1 MMSRHRLIVDTDAKN
16 EADDQYAIV
25 HAMLTPTFEIHGLVA
40 AHFGAHRST
49 TSMQDSRD
57 EIDLLLRML
66 GMTGSVR
73 VENGAPLALPDER
86 TPVDSPG
93 ARLIV
98 EEAMRDDSRPLHVAF
113 LGPLTDMA
121 SALLLEPRI
130 AERDVRVVWI
140 GGGGYP
146 SGGREFNLSN
156 DIAAARVVFESR
168 LEVWQI
174 PKSAYELMAVSYA
187 ELDRKVA
194 PLGELG
200 DYLVRQLKQWNATYV
215 DRPIEHRSLGDSPA
229 VGVVMYPN
237 CGRWQLRPAPRIADD
252 MSYVHSES
260 GREIRV
266 YDWVDARFVL
276 EDMFAKLERF
286 AAERERQ

>member
-25 HAMLTPTFEIHGLVA
+25 HALLTPTFEIHGLVA
-40 AHFGAHRST
+40 AHFGDRRSR
-49 TSMQDSRD
+49 TSMQDSRA

-66 GMTGSVR
+66 GMTGTVR
-73 VENGAPLALPDER
+73 VGDGAAHALPDER

-93 ARLIV
+93 ARLII
-98 EEAMRDDSRPLHVAF
+98 EEAMRDDPRPLHVAF

-121 SALLLEPRI
+121 SALLLAPHI
-130 AERDVRVVWI
+130 ADRDVRVIWI
-140 GGGGYP
+140 GGGAYP

-168 LEVWQI
+168 VEVWQI
-174 PKSAYELMAVSYA
+174 PQPVYQLMAVSYA
-187 ELDRKVA
+187 ELDKKVA

-215 DRPIEHRSLGDSPA
+215 DQPIEHRSLGDSPA

-237 CGRWQLRPAPRIADD
+237 CGRWQLRRAPRIADD
-252 MSYVHSES
+252 MSYAYSES
-260 GREIRV
+260 AREIRV
-266 YDWVDARFVL
+266 YDSVDARFVL

-286 AAERERQ
+286 AAER